1 MLNLDVVGQSLES
14 PEFSWTDRDVLLYA
28 LSVGA
33 SQDNASSE
41 LQFTTENTGGVDLQV
56 LPTFGAL
63 VAQQASVRP
72 KIGDVPPGMSVHAE
86 QTVVLHAPLPI
97 SARVNARCTIQGIFD
112 KTSGA
117 LVVSD
122 VDVYDAVTGNVLV
135 TARTGTFVRGEGGF
149 GGDRG
154 PRPDWQRP
162 SRAPDVV
169 VSYATRPD
177 QALLYRLTGDRNPL
191 HSDPALA
198 RMRGTD
204 RPILHGM
211 CTYGFTGRAL
221 LHTLCDSDP
230 RRFLSMAGRFTAPV
244 LPGDVISVHIWD
256 DGGTAQ
262 FQAVRADGAVVI
274 DHGVCSYL
282 LSTPQLAK

>member
-1 MLNLDVVGQSLES
+1 
-14 PEFSWTDRDVLLYA
+14 
-28 LSVGA
+28 
-33 SQDNASSE
+33 
-41 LQFTTENTGGVDLQV
+41 V

-63 VAQQASVRP
+63 IAQQAGVPP
-72 KIGDVPPGMSVHAE
+72 KIGDIPPGMTLHAE
-86 QTVVLHAPLPI
+86 QAVVLHRPLPV
-97 SARVNARCTIQGIFD
+97 SGRVYARCTIRGIFD

-122 VDVYDAVTGNVLV
+122 VDVYDAVTGDALV
-135 TARTGTFVRGEGGF
+135 TARGGSFLRGEGGF

-154 PRPDWQRP
+154 PLTEWERP
-162 SRAPDVV
+162 SRDPDVV

-198 RMRGTD
+198 RMRGTE

-221 LHTLCDSDP
+221 LHALCDADP
-230 RRFLSMAGRFTAPV
+230 TRFLSMRGRFTAPV
-244 LPGDVISVHIWD
+244 LPGDVISVSIWR
-256 DGGTAQ
+256 DGNMAQ
-262 FQAVRADGAVVI
+262 FQTVRADGAVVI
-274 DHGVCSYL
+274 DHGVC
-282 LSTPQLAK
+282 TFRPDAGKEVG

>member
-1 MLNLDVVGQSLES
+1 MLNLDAVGQWMES
-14 PEFSWTDRDVLLYA
+14 PEFSWTDKDVILYA

-33 SQDNASSE
+33 SQDDACSE

-63 VAQQASVRP
+63 IAQQAATRP
-72 KIGDVPPGMSVHAE
+72 KIGDVPPGMALHAE
-86 QTVVLHAPLPI
+86 QAVVLHAPLPV
-97 SARVNARCTIQGIFD
+97 SARIHARCTVHGIFD

-117 LVVSD
+117 LVVSE
-122 VDVYDAVTGNVLV
+122 VDVYDAVTGDALL
-135 TARTGTFVRGEGGF
+135 TARSGTFLRGEGGF

-154 PRPDWQRP
+154 PRADWQRP
-162 SRAPDVV
+162 GRAPDIVM
-169 VSYATRPD
+169 SYATRPE

-221 LHTLCDSDP
+221 LHALCDSDP
-230 RRFLSMAGRFTAPV
+230 RRFRSMSGRFTAPV
-244 LPGDVISVHIWD
+244 LPGDVISVSIWD

-262 FQAVRADGAVVI
+262 FQASRTDGAVVI
-274 DHGVCSYL
+274 DHGVCSYHL
-282 LSTPQLAK
+282 TAPAAEK